1 MKPLEQYVTH
11 YNQIMITLLRLG
23 LSGYDKKHVF
33 VRSIANISCKIYF
46 FCGVHGK
53 AWLLIAYMY
62 II

>member
-1 MKPLEQYVTH
+1 MKPLEQYVIH

-23 LSGYDKKHVF
+23 LSGYDKKTCF
-33 VRSIANISCKIYF
+33 WAFYCEYLMQNSL

-53 AWLLIAYMY
+53 AWLLIAY